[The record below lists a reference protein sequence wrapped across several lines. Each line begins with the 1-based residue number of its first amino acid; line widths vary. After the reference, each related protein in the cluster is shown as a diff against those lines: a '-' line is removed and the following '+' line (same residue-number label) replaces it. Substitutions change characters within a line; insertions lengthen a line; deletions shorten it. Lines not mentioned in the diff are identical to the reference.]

1 MTTLR
6 YGISHL
12 PADDDD
18 DAGFIDGLVGQ
29 GHRALELPFT
39 GGFPWKEKRCES
51 FGLLAAERDV
61 RLSVHAPYF
70 AGLTMPDEEKGN
82 SPFMPSSTR

>member
-61 RLSVHAPYF
+61 RLSVRACF
-70 AGLTMPDEEKGN
+70 AGLTMLTREGRHPL
-82 SPFMPSSTR
+82 PSSTR